1 MCLLEIASSTF
12 AFLSIGFP
20 LSEKSVILE
29 TLNLIV
35 ILAEWL
41 PNVVGVSR
49 VLVGAFLSCASVSL
63 SEDFSTSD
71 LVLLDHLNGEDVI
84 DLNVMSRDAVMK
96 EVGWEH
102 HVVTGIP
109 ELWLILLVESKH
121 VTGSD
126 EAESTEDHVSAEEPD
141 EETRV
146 VEGSV

>member
-41 PNVVGVSR
+41 PNVVGVSC

-63 SEDFSTSD
+63 SEDLSTSD

-84 DLNVMSRDAVMK
+84 DLNVMGRDAVMK

-109 ELWLILLVESKH
+109 ELWLILLVEGKY

>member
-41 PNVVGVSR
+41 PNVVGVSC

-63 SEDFSTSD
+63 SEDLSTSD

-84 DLNVMSRDAVMK
+84 DLNVMGRDAVMK

-109 ELWLILLVESKH
+109 ELWLILLVESEH
-121 VTGSD
+121 VTRSD
-126 EAESTEDHVSAEEPD
+126 EAESAEDHVRAEEPD
-141 EETRV
+141 EEARV
-146 VEGSV
+146 VERSV

>member
-41 PNVVGVSR
+41 PNVVGVSC

-63 SEDFSTSD
+63 SEDLPTSD

-84 DLNVMSRDAVMK
+84 DLNVMGRDAVMK

-102 HVVTGIP
+102 HVVSIEP
-109 ELWLILLVESKH
+109 EFSSVLRVES
-121 VTGSD
+121 VLVSRFL
-126 EAESTEDHVSAEEPD
+126 ESASSENHTSAPN
-141 EETRV
+141 V
-146 VEGSV
+146 YV

>member
-1 MCLLEIASSTF
+1 MADLLAAPAVAAAYI
-12 AFLSIGFP
+12 
-20 LSEKSVILE
+20 
-29 TLNLIV
+29 
-35 ILAEWL
+35 
-41 PNVVGVSR
+41 PNVVGVSC

-63 SEDFSTSD
+63 SEDLSTSD

-84 DLNVMSRDAVMK
+84 DLDVMGRDAVME

-102 HVVTGIP
+102 HVVTSVP
-109 ELWLILLVESKH
+109 ELWLILLVESEDI
-121 VTGSD
+121 TRSD